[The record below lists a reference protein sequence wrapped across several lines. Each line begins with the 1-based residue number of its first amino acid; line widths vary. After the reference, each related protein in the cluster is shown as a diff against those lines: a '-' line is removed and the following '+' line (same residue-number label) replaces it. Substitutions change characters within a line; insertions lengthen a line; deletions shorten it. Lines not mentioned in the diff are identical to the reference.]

1 MSRTAS
7 VSLTPNVGPRSL
19 KQDNAILLGGP
30 RSNPWTKLFE
40 ERLTYRFDFTGKR
53 SVGRLA
59 NTRPR
64 PGEPAFYETERRNN
78 AVTKAFARIALV
90 PNLDNTGSVLLMA
103 GTTIEAAEAATEF
116 FLGDHSD
123 ATIAQSLG
131 RSVLPGNS
139 FAVLLETTAIDGTA
153 SSSRIVSAHFL
164 P

>member
-1 MSRTAS
+1 MSADRLS
-7 VSLTPNVGPRSL
+7 VIHARNVGPRSL

-40 ERLTYRFDFTGKR
+40 ERLTYRFDFTGER

-64 PGEPAFYETERRNN
+64 PGEPAFYETEHRKN
-78 AVTKAFARIALV
+78 A
-90 PNLDNTGSVLLMA
+90 
-103 GTTIEAAEAATEF
+103 
-116 FLGDHSD
+116 
-123 ATIAQSLG
+123 
-131 RSVLPGNS
+131 
-139 FAVLLETTAIDGTA
+139 DGTA